1 MDSRYYHACYLY
13 FRLLS
18 GWVICR
24 FWYKC
29 VLSVGC
35 RLCATDV
42 VLGRLGTLVGSIIT
56 GKYKPTYTPNIDTGD
71 NVIIIN
77 ASKVKMTGKNKLE
90 NKKYYNVSQYLGG
103 LRTRSAKTMLNDY
116 PEELIERV
124 VWGMIPKGPLG
135 RKQIKHLF
143 VYAGSEHPHAAQNP
157 EVLEVK

>member
-1 MDSRYYHACYLY
+1 MKTIFVKEHEAVRNWY
-13 FRLLS
+13 
-18 GWVICR
+18 VIDAAD
-24 FWYKC
+24 KP
-29 VLSVGC
+29 
-35 RLCATDV
+35 
-42 VLGRLGTLVGSIIT
+42 LGRVAAKAAAVLR
-56 GKYKPTYTPNIDTGD
+56 GKHKPTYTPNIDTGD

-143 VYAGSEHPHAAQNP
+143 VYAGNEHPHAAQNP